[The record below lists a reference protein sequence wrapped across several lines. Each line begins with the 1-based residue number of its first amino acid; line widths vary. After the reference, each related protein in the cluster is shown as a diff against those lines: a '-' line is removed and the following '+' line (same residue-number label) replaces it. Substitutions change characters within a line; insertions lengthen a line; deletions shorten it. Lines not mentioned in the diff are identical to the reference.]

1 MSKALVKEVRA
12 AGGVLT
18 LKDLKNY
25 KVKFR
30 PTLKSKLD
38 DMTLLSTLP
47 PTAGPVLA
55 LTLNILDGFKLRQN
69 DLDENPVRTYH
80 RIIEAFKFAYKYRS
94 MLLILIT
101 NRDVKRNIT
110 VANNHGR
117 QA

>member
-1 MSKALVKEVRA
+1 MSEALVKEVRA

-30 PTLKSKLD
+30 PALKSKLD
-38 DMTLLSTLP
+38 DMTLLSTPP

-55 LTLNILDGFKLRQN
+55 LTLNILDGNRAFKLRQN

-94 MLLILIT
+94 MLADPDYEM
-101 NRDVKRNIT
+101 DVNKVR
-110 VANNHGR
+110 
-117 QA
+117 